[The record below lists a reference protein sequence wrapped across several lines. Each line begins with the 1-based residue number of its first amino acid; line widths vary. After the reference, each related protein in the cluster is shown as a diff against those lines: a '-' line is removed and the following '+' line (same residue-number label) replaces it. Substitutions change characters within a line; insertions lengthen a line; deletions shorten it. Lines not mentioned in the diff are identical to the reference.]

1 MNSFKEYIW
10 PIALVIID
18 ILLRKFSIDNFLVKP
33 LFSINLIE
41 IILLLGIIYLA
52 YRLLPNIYKARND
65 KMRAKKFSDN
75 WTKFKNIV
83 EQYKRTTDIGL
94 QGKYKSL
101 RNQIQ
106 LDFNYFYLD
115 LIDLINKTNPSY
127 QSLIL
132 DNFQKCWESK
142 ELSKQGTEELK
153 NFDYIVATLI
163 RHFDK

>member
-41 IILLLGIIYLA
+41 IMLLLGIIYLA

-127 QSLIL
+127 QGLIL

-142 ELSKQGTEELK
+142 ELSKQDTEELK